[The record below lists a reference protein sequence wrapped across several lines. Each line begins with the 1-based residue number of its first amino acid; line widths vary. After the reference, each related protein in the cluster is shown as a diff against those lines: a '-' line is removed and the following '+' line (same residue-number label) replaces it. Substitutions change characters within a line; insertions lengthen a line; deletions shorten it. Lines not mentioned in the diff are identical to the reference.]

1 MGMSK
6 NKVEKLDREI
16 DSLELKI
23 EKEIERISKDKKSHN
38 KISNEL
44 IRLMKESLKLRIAS
58 K

>member
-1 MGMSK
+1 MSK